1 MRKLML
7 IAAGLA
13 LLAGLLVAPALA
25 APVDDLA
32 ALASYFP
39 DSSVMF
45 FSIRTDAGALENLDG
60 LLARLRRLLPPGA
73 VTSTTLT
80 EALDTAALAETG
92 KLFAESIRP
101 WLGDT
106 LAVAL
111 TSLDFEAQTPSV
123 QIAVAVRDRAAAV
136 DFLALA
142 LATELETGD
151 YVRLDRRD
159 GVVFQQQQIQYR
171 TPTVFTV
178 QDEAL
183 LITFTETFTQPERAL
198 ATSADFQAALARLPE
213 ASYDGLV
220 YVKTGDINRLTL
232 TMREQSGQP
241 LPPLFRDLMDAAG
254 SQMMGFALRDGR
266 SLTLDVATL
275 TGELQPLLDLGLTI
289 PPVPPAF
296 DPAFAARIPA
306 DAPLVIQGTA
316 FGPLTIN
323 AFESLRV
330 LGEALRQQLQQQPDS
345 FFGQDRERAELLR
358 NVNLGAAVT
367 GFINLTF
374 AGVTGLN
381 LEREV
386 LPWMDGDFALYLRG
400 LPGNA
405 ELPALPDFAVVIE
418 SSQPDGPAQLVRALA
433 DAFDQYGLNYRREPV
448 ANGEALAITAPLRL
462 LFPQELR
469 GALAELSELDLL
481 VGRSGDLLAIGSRK
495 AVAYSLT
502 PKGSNLADA
511 PAYAEALGYAL
522 PDSQQFWFLNTRAF
536 VPLVDELIRRGVS
549 AANLRQLRPAL
560 GLFSSGSVSAVA
572 QADGRSTARFVL
584 TLAEAPLE

>member
-60 LLARLRRLLPPGA
+60 LLARLRRLLPPGV
-73 VTSTTLT
+73 VTPTTLT
-80 EALDTAALAETG
+80 EALDTATLAETG
-92 KLFAESIRP
+92 KPFTESIRP

-111 TSLDFEAQTPSV
+111 TGLDFDAPTPPLQV
-123 QIAVAVRDRAAAV
+123 AIAIRDRAAAV
-136 DFLALA
+136 EFLALA
-142 LATELETGD
+142 LAMELEAGD
-151 YVRLDRRD
+151 YVRLDHQD
-159 GVVFQQQQIQYR
+159 GVVFQQQMEYG

-183 LITFTETFTQPERAL
+183 LITFTEAFTQPGRVL
-198 ATSADFQAALARLPE
+198 AASADFQAALARLPE
-213 ASYDGLV
+213 PSYDGLL

-232 TMREQSGQP
+232 TMSEQTGQS
-241 LPPLFRDLMDAAG
+241 LLPLFRDLIEVTG
-254 SQMMGFALRDGR
+254 SQVMGFALRNGR

-296 DPAFAARIPA
+296 EPASAARIPA

-330 LGEALRQQLQQQPDS
+330 LGEALQQQLQQQPDA
-345 FFGQDRERAELLR
+345 FFSQDREVVELLR
-358 NVNLGAAVT
+358 NINLGAAVT

-405 ELPALPDFAVVIE
+405 ELPALPDFAVVVE
-418 SSQPDGPAQLVRALA
+418 SSQPDGPARLVSALA
-433 DAFDQYGLNYRREPV
+433 DALDQYGLNYRREQV
-448 ANGEALAITAPLRL
+448 GNGEALAITAPLRL

-469 GALAELSELDLL
+469 GALAGLSELDLL
-481 VGRSGDLLAIGSRK
+481 VGHSDSLLAIGSRK
-495 AVAYSLT
+495 AATYSLS
-502 PKGSNLADA
+502 PKGNNLADA

-572 QADGRSTARFVL
+572 QADGSSTARFVL
-584 TLAEAPLE
+584 TLADAPLE